1 MAEKTQKIN
10 EYKKNAV
17 KALREIIEKSTDLIF
32 TDFRGLT
39 VAQLTDLRHK
49 LRQEQASYKVVK
61 NNYMQ
66 IALQEL
72 GKPDVSDFLVGP
84 TGVAFATRDIG
95 PVAKIFVEFA
105 KEVPL
110 VLKGAIVDGKKMDQ
124 AGIDALSKLPSKT
137 ELIAKLMGSLKA
149 PATNMVYVLNAVI
162 SKLVRT
168 LKAVADKKA
177 MGST

>member
-1 MAEKTQKIN
+1 MTKKTQKIN
-10 EYKKNAV
+10 DYKKNAV
-17 KALREIIEKSTDLIF
+17 KALKEIIEKSTDLIF

-49 LRQEQASYKVVK
+49 LRQEAARYKVVK

-66 IALQEL
+66 IALQEM

-105 KEVPL
+105 KEAPL
-110 VLKGAIVDGKKMDQ
+110 VLKGAIVDGKKLDQ
-124 AGIDALSKLPSKT
+124 AGVDALSKLPSRQ
-137 ELIAKLMGSLKA
+137 ELIARLMGSLNA
-149 PATNMVYVLNAVI
+149 PATNLVLVLSAVA

-177 MGST
+177 EAGN